1 MARQDKDLR
10 VPKGGER
17 NLDEALAQELEEAL
31 GGMSLMDMMDEEEAA
46 ARAMRSAASPTAKGV
61 KRGQVLSVGPED
73 IFVDM
78 GGKST
83 GVLPA
88 AQFENEPLP
97 AVGDWIE
104 VTITGVDKKDNL
116 LKLSRQGAV
125 QAAAWES
132 LEEGMIVEGRV
143 TGHNKGGLELNI
155 DGIKAFMPIS
165 QVERGRV
172 EDLAP
177 YVNQRL
183 KCEVTDIRPD
193 EKQIVVS
200 RRNVLDR
207 EAEEEARRTFESL
220 VEGQVVKGT
229 VKTIMPYGAFVDIG
243 GMDGL
248 LHIKDMAFTRVEKP
262 EDVVRTGQQIEVM
275 ILKIDRD
282 TRKLSLGLKQVMPD
296 PWNDADVKWPV
307 DSIVTGRVT
316 RLEGFG
322 AFVELEPGVEGL
334 VPISEMTF
342 ERRIKHPSEI
352 VKAGDVIKVKVLK
365 VDIAARRI
373 SLSIKQVGD
382 DPWTGA
388 SARWPV
394 DSVVTGTVKRLAEF
408 GAFVEL
414 SPGVEGLIHIS
425 ELSEQRVRVPA
436 DVVREG
442 QQVTC
447 KVLEVDEDRRRISL
461 SIKRLKEDPNYTGET
476 TNAPSAPEAPK
487 PEKKRKKPLKGGLE
501 W

>member
-1 MARQDKDLR
+1 
-10 VPKGGER
+10 V
-17 NLDEALAQELEEAL
+17 
-31 GGMSLMDMMDEEEAA
+31 
-46 ARAMRSAASPTAKGV
+46 
-61 KRGQVLSVGPED
+61 
-73 IFVDM
+73 
-78 GGKST
+78 
-83 GVLPA
+83 
-88 AQFENEPLP
+88 
-97 AVGDWIE
+97 E
-104 VTITGVDKKDNL
+104 VTIAGYDSKDGL

-125 QAAAWES
+125 QAATWES
-132 LEEGMIVEGRV
+132 LREDMIVEGRV
-143 TGHNKGGLELNI
+143 TGHNKGGLELVI

-172 EDLAP
+172 EELAP
-177 YVNQRL
+177 YVGKKLRCQI
-183 KCEVTDIRPD
+183 TDVRHD
-193 EKQIVVS
+193 ERQIVVS
-200 RRNVLDR
+200 RRNVLDM
-207 EAEEEARRTFESL
+207 EAEEEAKRTFETL

-262 EDVVRTGQQIEVM
+262 EDVVRTGQQLEVM

-282 TRKLSLGLKQVMPD
+282 ARKLSLGLKQVMPD
-296 PWNDADVKWPV
+296 PWADADSKWPI
-307 DSIVTGRVT
+307 DTIVTGRVT

-352 VKAGDVIKVKVLK
+352 VKAGDVIKVRVLSM
-365 VDIAARRI
+365 DLPARRI
-373 SLSIKQVGD
+373 SLSIKRVGD
-382 DPWTGA
+382 DPWMGA

-394 DSVVTGTVKRLAEF
+394 DSVVTGTIKRLAEF

-414 SPGVEGLIHIS
+414 TPGVEGLIHVS
-425 ELSEQRVRVPA
+425 ELSDQRVRMPA
-436 DVVREG
+436 EVVREG
-442 QQVTC
+442 QVVQA

-461 SIKRLKEDPNYTGET
+461 SIKRIKEDPNYTGEALGASA
-476 TNAPSAPEAPK
+476 APAAPK
-487 PEKKRKKPLKGGLE
+487 QEKKRKKPLKGGLE